1 MALTK
6 GGSRAKVEA
15 RNRSVYEQTVQKGL
29 DELREFEQEFRAA
42 KNKHIAD
49 QHQGAYTSEQQVYD
63 AWETQ
68 KRIRNEWGS
77 EEGSTGSIIRPI
89 LTERAAKTGK
99 MPEEVAES
107 ILRGLY
113 SEPKFK
119 ETIRQLKAGN
129 RTVLEVFGDSL
140 EAHQRITLGRDA
152 AEMSTEEYLEEILR
166 GSDTYDI
173 NDGGNVIDV
182 ILINGGS
189 GWTERPKINIR
200 TQTGYNAVI
209 VPRFCVQR
217 IGDDNIGEIPPNTTR
232 IIS

>member
-1 MALTK
+1 
-6 GGSRAKVEA
+6 
-15 RNRSVYEQTVQKGL
+15 
-29 DELREFEQEFRAA
+29 
-42 KNKHIAD
+42 
-49 QHQGAYTSEQQVYD
+49 
-63 AWETQ
+63 
-68 KRIRNEWGS
+68 
-77 EEGSTGSIIRPI
+77 
-89 LTERAAKTGK
+89 

-173 NDGGNVIDV
+173 KEGGNVIDTITTITSSDV
-182 ILINGGS
+182 VVTDMITGTLIKQLRDMGIS
-189 GWTERPKINIR
+189 GREMAEFFDLGAIDGLSLIH
-200 TQTGYNAVI
+200 I
-209 VPRFCVQR
+209 
-217 IGDDNIGEIPPNTTR
+217 
-232 IIS
+232 